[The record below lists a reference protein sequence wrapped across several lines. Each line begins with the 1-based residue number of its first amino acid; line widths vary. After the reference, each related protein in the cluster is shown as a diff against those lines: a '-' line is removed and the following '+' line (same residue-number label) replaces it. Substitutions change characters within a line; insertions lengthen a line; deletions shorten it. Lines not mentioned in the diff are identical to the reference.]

1 MPKRRRH
8 DSLLIEDETL
18 SKIENT
24 SDDVEA
30 SNKVFQIFCNI
41 CKISVHCSLDYY
53 VCMFLYLSSLPM

>member
-8 DSLLIEDETL
+8 DSILIEDETL

-30 SNKVFQIFCNI
+30 SNTVYTVRFSKSFVVFVRYLFTFLNI
-41 CKISVHCSLDYY
+41 IMF
-53 VCMFLYLSSLPM
+53 VCFFYI

>member
-8 DSLLIEDETL
+8 DSLLIEDKTL

-30 SNKVFQIFCNI
+30 SNTVYTVRFSKSFVIF
-41 CKISVHCSLDYY
+41 VRY
-53 VCMFLYLSSLPM
+53 LYTVL

>member
-8 DSLLIEDETL
+8 DSILIEDETL

-30 SNKVFQIFCNI
+30 SNTVYTVRFSKTFCNI
-41 CKISVHCSLDYY
+41 CKISVHVS
-53 VCMFLYLSSLPM
+53 

>member
-30 SNKVFQIFCNI
+30 SNTVYTVMFSKSFVIFVIYLLNFLFI
-41 CKISVHCSLDYY
+41 IMF
-53 VCMFLYLSSLPM
+53 VCFHI

>member
-30 SNKVFQIFCNI
+30 SNTVYTVRFSKSFVIFVI
-41 CKISVHCSLDYY
+41 YLFT
-53 VCMFLYLSSLPM
+53 FLYIIMFVCFHI